1 MCRKHK
7 NGKKGFF
14 GEFKEFISKGSVVDL
29 AVGVIIGGAF
39 TAIVTA
45 LTTHIFQPLINW
57 LISVIS
63 GGNNAL
69 ESARTILGKT
79 VYQVAEDGS
88 VLVDAN
94 GAKLVDWANTLYIDW
109 GAFISAIINFLL
121 VALILFCIVKAI
133 NSAKAAKE
141 KIAAT
146 ELEKYY
152 EKHPEERPAPAPEA
166 VPVPSEADLLI
177 QIRDILKEKK

>member
-7 NGKKGFF
+7 DGKKGFF

-45 LTTHIFQPLINW
+45 LTTHIFQPLINYIIS
-57 LISVIS
+57 LIA
-63 GGNNAL
+63 GGDAL
-69 ESARTILGKT
+69 ESARTILGDI
-79 VYQVAEDGS
+79 VYLEGTTDI
-88 VLVDAN
+88 
-94 GAKLVDWANTLYIDW
+94 DWASTIYIDW

-121 VALILFCIVKAI
+121 VALILFVIVKAM
-133 NSAKAAKE
+133 NKAKAAKE
-141 KIAAT
+141 KFEAA

-152 EKHPEERPAPAPEA
+152 EKHPEERPAPVETVVA
-166 VPVPSEADLLI
+166 PSEAELLI